1 MRRAPSSATTSAA
14 SPTRS
19 TCRSARRRTPRS
31 LPRTSVWRRGCATPS
46 PSIPTTTWSPPS
58 PTSWSTVLA
67 APNGRASL
75 PSASSW
81 TPVSTWGRPGSSR
94 SSFSGR
100 RTGSRRWATRCCSRR
115 RTRRSSDGSSS
126 SRSTSATRPPW
137 PRPPWAS
144 PSAAGSSGPTT
155 SRARAGCV
163 TCSPPCSRQR
173 EVTATE
179 LPVYLVRGDD
189 AVLTGDA
196 VRQLVTD
203 LVGDVDP
210 VFAVEELAGD
220 DYEIAAVVEAAQ
232 TPPFFGTRRVVVARS
247 IGRFSAQE
255 VAALVAYLADPL
267 PTTALVLVS
276 GGGQIARGLLDAVK
290 KAGHVLDAGAP
301 SSGKARQS
309 WLASQLKAS
318 PVNLDP
324 RAADLV
330 ATHLG
335 EDVGRL
341 PSLLELLTAAYGE
354 GARLGEDDLAPFL
367 GEAGGVAPW
376 DLT

>member
-1 MRRAPSSATTSAA
+1 
-14 SPTRS
+14 
-19 TCRSARRRTPRS
+19 
-31 LPRTSVWRRGCATPS
+31 
-46 PSIPTTTWSPPS
+46 
-58 PTSWSTVLA
+58 
-67 APNGRASL
+67 
-75 PSASSW
+75 
-81 TPVSTWGRPGSSR
+81 
-94 SSFSGR
+94 
-100 RTGSRRWATRCCSRR
+100 
-115 RTRRSSDGSSS
+115 
-126 SRSTSATRPPW
+126 
-137 PRPPWAS
+137 
-144 PSAAGSSGPTT
+144 
-155 SRARAGCV
+155 
-163 TCSPPCSRQR
+163 
-173 EVTATE
+173 VTATE

-203 LVGDVDP
+203 LVGDDDP

-318 PVNLDP
+318 PVNLDA

-376 DLT
+376 DLTDAVDRGDTAAALENLHRLLGAGRHPLVILASLHNHYTRILRLEGSGAADEKAAAEMLGINTGSTFPARKALSQARRLGHDAVARAITLLADADLALKGAIEWPDGLVLEVLVARLSRLGPRTSGTRSGSSTGPSRSRSRSPRGS